1 LNFDDKGNIVLEKK
15 EERKNLDFNK
25 KKLERPKFD
34 SRKDDK
40 IKEWN
45 VKKDWKT
52 EKGMQVKKVSD
63 KEYFFENGKE
73 GKGFKKKKTREPSE
87 EYIKK

>member
-1 LNFDDKGNIVLEKK
+1 MNFDDKGNIVLEKK

-40 IKEWN
+40 IKERN

-52 EKGMQVKKVSD
+52 DKGMQVKKVSD
-63 KEYFFENGKE
+63 KEYFF
-73 GKGFKKKKTREPSE
+73 
-87 EYIKK
+87 